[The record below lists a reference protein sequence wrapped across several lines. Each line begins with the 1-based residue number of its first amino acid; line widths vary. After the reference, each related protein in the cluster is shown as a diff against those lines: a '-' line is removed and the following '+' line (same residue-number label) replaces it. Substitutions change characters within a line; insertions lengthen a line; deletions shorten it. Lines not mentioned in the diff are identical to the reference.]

1 MLPCAEPTLPPKAKL
16 DAVPVGDGEG
26 DGEDVAVLVGLGDGE
41 DVAVLVG
48 DGEGDGEDVAVL
60 VGVSSPWVWPELSV

>member
-26 DGEDVAVLVGLGDGE
+26 DGEDVAVLVG
-41 DVAVLVG
+41 
-48 DGEGDGEDVAVL
+48 
-60 VGVSSPWVWPELSV
+60 VSSPWVWPELSV